1 LHPTFLKIKTTALF
15 VNHFNDKYLRFYK
28 AYTSLMK
35 FSMFSQKRALL
46 LAICWTLGILLACLI
61 PGNEVPDI
69 HIPLADKWVHFIIFA
84 GFSFL
89 WLSTFKY
96 ANTAKGVLIFILA
109 VLLGY
114 AVELLQDSGITTGR
128 SYDVYDIV
136 ADGIG
141 GILGVVLFFLW
152 RRAAFRAP

>member
-1 LHPTFLKIKTTALF
+1 
-15 VNHFNDKYLRFYK
+15 
-28 AYTSLMK
+28 MK
-35 FSMFSQKRALL
+35 FSMFSRKRALQ
-46 LAICWTLGILLACLI
+46 LAILWTLGILLACLI
-61 PGNEVPDI
+61 PGKEVPDI

-89 WLSTFKY
+89 WLCTFIR
-96 ANTAKGVLIFILA
+96 ATAKKGMLIFILS

-136 ADGIG
+136 ADAIG
-141 GILGVVLFFLW
+141 GALGVLLFFIW
-152 RRAAFRAP
+152 RKTKVVQ

>member
-1 LHPTFLKIKTTALF
+1 
-15 VNHFNDKYLRFYK
+15 
-28 AYTSLMK
+28 MK
-35 FSMFSQKRALL
+35 FSMLSPKRALV
-46 LAICWTLGILLACLI
+46 LAILWTSGILLACLI

-69 HIPLADKWVHFIIFA
+69 HIPLIDKWVHFIIFA

-89 WLSTFKY
+89 WLSTFIS
-96 ANTAKGVLIFILA
+96 ATVVKGVLVFILS

-136 ADGIG
+136 ADTIG
-141 GILGVVLFFLW
+141 GVLGVLLFFLW
-152 RRAAFRAP
+152 RRIAFRAK

>member
-1 LHPTFLKIKTTALF
+1 
-15 VNHFNDKYLRFYK
+15 
-28 AYTSLMK
+28 MK
-35 FSMFSQKRALL
+35 FSMLSPKRALV
-46 LAICWTLGILLACLI
+46 LAMLWTSGILLACLI

-69 HIPLADKWVHFIIFA
+69 HIPLIDKWVHFIIFA

-89 WLSTFKY
+89 WLSTFIPATTVK
-96 ANTAKGVLIFILA
+96 AVVIFILS

-136 ADGIG
+136 ADTIG
-141 GILGVVLFFLW
+141 GALGVLLFFLW
-152 RRAAFRAP
+152 RRITFRAK

>member
-1 LHPTFLKIKTTALF
+1 
-15 VNHFNDKYLRFYK
+15 
-28 AYTSLMK
+28 MK
-35 FSMFSQKRALL
+35 FPMLSQKRALQ
-46 LAICWTLGILLACLI
+46 LAILWTSGILLACLI
-61 PGNEVPDI
+61 PGNEVPHI

-89 WLSTFKY
+89 WLSTFKQ
-96 ANTAKGVLIFILA
+96 ANAAKGVLIFILS

-136 ADGIG
+136 ADAVG
-141 GILGVVLFFLW
+141 GALGVCLFFI
-152 RRAAFRAP
+152 RRRAFRAK